1 MKDPACP
8 INNVAV
14 GRLKIE
20 LAEYVM
26 NEKIRYESMK
36 SCMCKRK
43 RD

>member
-1 MKDPACP
+1 MKDPASP
-8 INNVAV
+8 IHNVAV

-20 LAEYVM
+20 FVEHVM